1 MIPTKVDAA
10 IVGSGAGGAVMAYE
24 LAARGMSVAVIERGR
39 REDPTTFEHAEMEM
53 FPRLYKD
60 GGFQTTVDRNLLI
73 AQGATVG
80 GSTVINNAIWLR
92 ADLDRLLPR
101 WEQAGAYIDRQRI
114 ERGYEAIERLLKVA
128 PVPAKYAN
136 KGNGEVPRTA
146 REHIGLEASLL
157 QNNRVDCIACGW
169 CNYGCRYNRKTSA
182 LVTFIPWAEELGAS
196 VIDQALDA
204 RVVVAGDRATGVTF
218 VRNRAEHTIA
228 ADRVVIA
235 GGAIGSTEILLRS
248 GITMDGRVGSR
259 FHAFAGVHVTAEFP
273 DELNSYDGIGLCAYI
288 RPSID
293 DEMVLENYFSP
304 PGVFSLVMGGWF
316 SDHFE
321 RMLRYRYFAQA
332 GVQVATAPSGRITL
346 GKKGEVRV
354 DFAMSQHELDLVCQG
369 VIHARPSVPSCRSAS
384 CLAVDVPSN
393 RIRARGRARWTH
405 TARAGTGRSQP
416 RKRASAR
423 RKSNARRCDS
433 RRRRARLACSRHRKF
448 VRVRRERVSREH
460 SCQLSSDGDGAEPL
474 RS

>member
-1 MIPTKVDAA
+1 
-10 IVGSGAGGAVMAYE
+10 
-24 LAARGMSVAVIERGR
+24 
-39 REDPTTFEHAEMEM
+39 M

-114 ERGYEAIERLLKVA
+114 ERGYDAIERLLKVA

-136 KGNGEVPRTA
+136 KGTEKFLEGA
-146 REHIGLEASLL
+146 RAIGLEASLL
-157 QNNRVDCIACGW
+157 QNNRIDCIACGW

-196 VIDQALDA
+196 VIDQALEA
-204 RVVVAGDRATGVTF
+204 RVLVAGDRATGVTF
-218 VRNRAEHTIA
+218 VRNRVEHTIA

-248 GITMDGRVGSR
+248 GVTMDGRVGSR

-346 GKKGEVRV
+346 GRKGEVRV
-354 DFAMSQHELDLVCQG
+354 DFAMSRHELDLVCQG
-369 VIHARPSVPSCRSAS
+369 VIQLGRVFLRAGALRVLPSTFH
-384 CLAVDVPSN
+384 
-393 RIRARGRARWTH
+393 RIEFTARGRARRTH

-416 RKRASAR
+416 RERAPAR

-448 VRVRRERVSREH
+448 VRLRRECVSREH
-460 SCQLSSDGDGAEPL
+460 SCQLSSDSDGAEPL